1 MNNLKRFVLA
11 AATLLTAFLSHAGQ
25 ITALAGP
32 AALIP
37 PASMTIGR
45 SGHTATVISE
55 HVVPPTLT
63 DSSVDPTLANHYAW
77 FNPDVSNR
85 QLLVYLP
92 GNSGVPK
99 NALLF
104 QQRAAQLGY
113 HVIGLAYESGNS
125 LSRLCNSDP
134 DPNSCF
140 YDAHYEIVYG
150 VNTSLK
156 VDVGK
161 SNSIVHLLTA
171 LLRYLAD
178 AYPAEGWSRFLRDGS
193 PRWSSIALSGL
204 SQGAGNAAMIAKH
217 SVVRRVVMLSGV
229 TDAIPGPQP
238 CEGSSDWL
246 TEHRTP
252 VVRYWGL
259 AHDRD
264 PNYPAICRNWDSIGI
279 SALGP
284 LVQVEDSAPAYAG
297 THQLFTDL
305 LPQTDLLARTHT
317 YADAHPST
325 VADMYTPRNAN
336 GTPKLAMAWDYL
348 LTAHAGE
355 EEADD

>member
-1 MNNLKRFVLA
+1 MGKPRLDRLAKRTAIRVAVIGTA
-11 AATLLTAFLSHAGQ
+11 AIGLSLGTPGFADE
-25 ITALAGP
+25 P
-32 AALIP
+32 APIN
-37 PASMTIGR
+37 
-45 SGHTATVISE
+45 E
-55 HVVPPTLT
+55 HVVLPTTT
-63 DSSVDPTLANHYAW
+63 DSSIDPTLANHYAW
-77 FNPDVSNR
+77 FNPDVSNH

-113 HVIGLAYESGNS
+113 HVIGLAYETGNS

-140 YDAHYEIVYG
+140 YNAHYEIVYG
-150 VNTSLK
+150 VDTSPK
-156 VDVGK
+156 VEVGK
-161 SNSIVHLLTA
+161 SNNIVHLLTA
-171 LLRYLAD
+171 LLRWLAD
-178 AYPAEGWSRFLRDGS
+178 AYPAEGWSRFLNHGS

-204 SQGAGNAAMIAKH
+204 SQGAGNAAMIAKY
-217 SVVRRVVMLSGV
+217 SVVPRVVLLSGV

-238 CEGSSDWL
+238 CQGSRDWL
-246 TEHRTP
+246 TDHRTP

-259 AHDRD
+259 GHDRD

-284 LVQVEDSAPAYAG
+284 LVQVEDSAPPYAG
-297 THQLFTDL
+297 SHQLFTDL
-305 LPQTDLLARTHT
+305 LPQTLK

-325 VADMYTPRNAN
+325 VADTYTPRDAN

-348 LTAHAGE
+348 LTSDASE